1 MLNYGLIKLIESGQ
15 VTNAYKS
22 IDRGKSVWTFAFPV
36 DVQWYFDTVNRNQHL
51 AAYDISHTNNFQ
63 ILSRI
68 DNMIAINNCVAVDLL
83 GQQCAGFYE
92 KRPISSTGGYFQF
105 MSFCAMSRGG
115 RGVASMTS
123 RSKHQT
129 PRIVPFLPEGCSVD
143 VPAQLANYVCTEYG
157 IVNLRGLC
165 GYERASALI
174 SIAHPDD
181 REWLEREARKHGLL
195 APKFSVPM
203 CSPGDNDCRRYP
215 TYEDRRSYKLPIN
228 SEIWGCDWD
237 PYQSGK

>member
-36 DVQWYFDTVNRNQHL
+36 DVQWYFNTVDRNQHL

-92 KRPISSTGGYFQF
+92 KTADFQYRRIFPVYELLRHVQGGQ
-105 MSFCAMSRGG
+105 
-115 RGVASMTS
+115 GVASMTS
-123 RSKHQT
+123 GANTGT
-129 PRIVPFLPEGCSVD
+129 PRIVPFLPEGSNVH
-143 VPAQLANYVCTEYG
+143 VPAELQIT
-157 IVNLRGLC
+157 
-165 GYERASALI
+165 SAPNMVL
-174 SIAHPDD
+174 
-181 REWLEREARKHGLL
+181 
-195 APKFSVPM
+195 
-203 CSPGDNDCRRYP
+203 
-215 TYEDRRSYKLPIN
+215 
-228 SEIWGCDWD
+228 
-237 PYQSGK
+237 